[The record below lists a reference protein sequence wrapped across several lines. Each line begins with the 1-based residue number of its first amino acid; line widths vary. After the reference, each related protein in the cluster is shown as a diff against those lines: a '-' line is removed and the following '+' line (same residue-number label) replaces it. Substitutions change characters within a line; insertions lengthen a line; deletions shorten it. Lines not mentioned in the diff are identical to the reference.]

1 MDGKALRSQRLR
13 RGMSRG
19 QLAHEV
25 GVDIETLAA
34 WEDGDAAIS
43 CPHAVE
49 QVLGVEVSHS
59 RRTFGVSWGD
69 EERTIAAR

>member
-1 MDGKALRSQRLR
+1 MDGRTLRTERLR
-13 RGMSRG
+13 RGMSRW
-19 QLAHEV
+19 QLAHEI
-25 GVDIETLAA
+25 GVPVETVAA

-49 QVLGVEVSHS
+49 QVFGDHPPSH
-59 RRTFGVSWGD
+59 RAPGFAVRD